1 MNKQNNK
8 GYLLVEI
15 ILASALAI
23 GMAYFMI
30 QLTMKVKNRN
40 DDLLVKS
47 LTSTDQ
53 GIIYNYFMKK
63 IYNYESIDYDQIT
76 IDSTKKV
83 LKYGS
88 DVVINLN
95 KYATFGEKIIKN
107 NQSIEGN
114 TYDIIIIPITVKNL
128 EDENFNIFIYIQYGS
143 V

>member
-1 MNKQNNK
+1 MHNINNK

-30 QLTMKVKNRN
+30 QLTMKAKNRN
-40 DDLLVKS
+40 DNLLVKS

-63 IYNYESIDYDQIT
+63 IYSYEKIDHNKIT
-76 IDSTKKV
+76 IDGTKKV
-83 LKYGS
+83 LKYDG

-95 KYATFGEKIIKN
+95 KYASFGDKKIIN

-114 TYDIIIIPITVKNL
+114 TYDIIVIPITVKNL
-128 EDENFNIFIYIQYGS
+128 EDENFNIFIYIQYENI
-143 V
+143 